1 MKTRKYY
8 FLSWIQTFEKSV
20 SLLPCDLSFFI
31 ELPSDLVG
39 LVMLLV
45 LLLGDLV
52 TLTGLD
58 VGLIT
63 FFATDPARVPDP
75 VPITAAA
82 IRGPVESML
91 SLFF

>member
-1 MKTRKYY
+1 
-8 FLSWIQTFEKSV
+8 
-20 SLLPCDLSFFI
+20 
-31 ELPSDLVG
+31 
-39 LVMLLV
+39 MLLV